1 MAEAKYSLVYE
12 DDSRID
18 FPSEEAA
25 IWHLEHQGT
34 LGLKH
39 LDEFVEPHQP
49 CPKCNGLGYVDAK
62 PTKVATRKEL
72 VEKVGRQAAS

>member
-25 IWHLEHQGT
+25 IWHLENQGT

-39 LDEFVEPHQP
+39 LAEFAEPHQP
-49 CPKCNGLGYVDAK
+49 CPKCKGLGYVDAK
-62 PTKVATRKEL
+62 PAKVASRKEL
-72 VEKVGRQAAS
+72 VAKVAETTA